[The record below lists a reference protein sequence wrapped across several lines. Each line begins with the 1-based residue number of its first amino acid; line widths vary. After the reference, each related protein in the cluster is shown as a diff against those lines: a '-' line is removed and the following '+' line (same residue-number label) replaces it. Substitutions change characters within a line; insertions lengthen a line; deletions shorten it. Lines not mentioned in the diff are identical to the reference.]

1 MTCLT
6 APPLPLDLLE
16 RSAAMLRVLAHARRL
31 QIVER
36 LMAGRMSVGELA
48 EALGMA
54 PAAVSGHLGHMRAQG
69 IVGPQRRGRV
79 VHYRVI
85 NPNACNLIRCL
96 RRHRGEERG

>member
-1 MTCLT
+1 MTSL
-6 APPLPLDLLE
+6 ADSPLPLDLLE

-36 LMAGRMSVGELA
+36 LLSRRMSVGELA
-48 EALGMA
+48 EALGLA

-69 IVGPQRRGRV
+69 IVGPRRRGRV
-79 VHYRVI
+79 VYYRVV

-96 RRHRGEERG
+96 RRHSQAQR